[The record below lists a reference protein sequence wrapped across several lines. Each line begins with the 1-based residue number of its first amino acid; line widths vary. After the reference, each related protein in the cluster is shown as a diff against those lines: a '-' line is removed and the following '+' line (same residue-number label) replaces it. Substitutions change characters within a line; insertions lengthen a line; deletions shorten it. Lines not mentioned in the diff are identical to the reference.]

1 MKIVF
6 FSNNIQNAIHFRLPL
21 INFLNKKKH
30 KIFLITFEKENLKK
44 KKEIKKYFHQ
54 IYYINESRINL
65 INLIKSIYKVYNILN
80 FLKPKLILSFT
91 LQANIVSAI
100 LSNLM
105 SFKFIINITGLGS
118 YFISSNKYLSYFL
131 KLILKSSKNFI
142 FQNKYDKEFF
152 FNKLNIKKKKI
163 FIIPSLG
170 IKILKTNNKYKTRKD
185 VKFLMVS
192 RILKDKG
199 VIEYLDSSNFISK
212 NKSAKFYLVGNL
224 DKSNPSR
231 ISKDKFMNLLKSS
244 NVKYLGYI
252 NNVQK
257 IMYNYD
263 CIILPSYREGLS
275 KTLLEAG
282 VNGVPVITTNV
293 PGCKDIVQN
302 RVNGLICEPKSV
314 KSLVNSI
321 NIFLN
326 LSYKEKKKLSNKSIA
341 IIKRKFNQDKILKNY
356 YKKIINVSK

>member
-44 KKEIKKYFHQ
+44 KQELKQYFHQ
-54 IYYINESRINL
+54 IYYVNEARINL
-65 INLIKSIYKVYNILN
+65 ISLIKSIYKVYNILN
-80 FLKPKLILSFT
+80 FLNPKLILSFT

-131 KLILKSSKNFI
+131 KLILKSKKNFI
-142 FQNKYDKEFF
+142 FQNKYDKKFF
-152 FNKLNIKKKKI
+152 FNKLDLKKKKV
-163 FIIPSLG
+163 FVIPSLG
-170 IKILKTNNKYKTRKD
+170 IKIFKKKNRYRKSTSI
-185 VKFLMVS
+185 KFLMVS
-192 RILKDKG
+192 RIMRDKG
-199 VIEYLDSSNFISK
+199 IIEYLNSSNFISK
-212 NKSAKFYLVGNL
+212 SKNAKFYLVGNL
-224 DKSNPSR
+224 DTSNPSR
-231 ISKDKFMNLLKSS
+231 ILKNEFMNLLKSS

-252 NNVQK
+252 NDVQK
-257 IMYNYD
+257 IMHNYD

-282 VNGVPVITTNV
+282 VNGVPVITTDV
-293 PGCKDIVQN
+293 PGCKDVVSN
-302 RVNGLICEPKSV
+302 MVNGLDC
-314 KSLVNSI
+314 
-321 NIFLN
+321 
-326 LSYKEKKKLSNKSIA
+326 Y
-341 IIKRKFNQDKILKNY
+341 
-356 YKKIINVSK
+356 